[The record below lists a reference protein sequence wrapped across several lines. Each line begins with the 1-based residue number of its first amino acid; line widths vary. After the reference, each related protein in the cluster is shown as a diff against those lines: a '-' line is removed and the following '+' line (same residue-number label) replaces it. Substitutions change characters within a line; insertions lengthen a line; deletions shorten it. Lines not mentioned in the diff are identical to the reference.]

1 VAAVAG
7 AVPACC
13 GDNDMAGID
22 PYLQRMA
29 DKGAS
34 DLYFTTG
41 APPAMRIE
49 GETWPVGKQPLEKGV
64 TAKLAYGLMS
74 DEQRA
79 DFERDLELNLGFTRE
94 GIGRFRVNAY
104 YQRGEVSLVIRY
116 IKSDIPE
123 IAVLNLPPILE
134 DLMLEK
140 KGLMLVVGSTGS
152 GKSTTLASMLDHRN
166 RTKTG
171 HILTIEDPIE
181 YVFTHRKAIVGQR
194 EVGLD
199 THSYD
204 NALREAMREAPDVI
218 MIGEVRDRKTMEA
231 AISYADTGHL
241 CLSTLHAV
249 NAYQA
254 LDRVINMFPPEAKNQ
269 ILMDLSLNLKAV
281 ISQRLVPAKNGGRV
295 PAVEVMLNTSYISEL
310 IREGRIH
317 ELREAMTKGSRD
329 GMQTFDQSLFDLY
342 KRGEVELPIALD
354 NADSRT
360 DLEWRINFGGG
371 VPSGDSEGTTGAFG

>member
-1 VAAVAG
+1 
-7 AVPACC
+7 
-13 GDNDMAGID
+13 MAGID
-22 PYLQRMA
+22 PYLKRMA
-29 DKGAS
+29 EKGAS

-49 GETWPVGKQPLEKGV
+49 GETWPVGKQPLEKGM
-64 TAKLAYGLMS
+64 AEKLAFSLMS
-74 DEQRA
+74 EAQKE
-79 DFERDLELNLGFTRE
+79 DFKRDLELNLGFTRE
-94 GIGRFRVNAY
+94 GIGRFRVNVY
-104 YQRGEVSLVIRY
+104 YQRSEVALVIRY
-116 IKSDIPE
+116 IKSEIPE
-123 IAVLNLPPILE
+123 IASLNLPSTLE
-134 DLMLEK
+134 DLMLER
-140 KGLMLVVGSTGS
+140 KGLILVVGSTGS

-181 YVFTHRKAIVGQR
+181 YVFTHRRSIVGQR

-218 MIGEVRDRKTMEA
+218 MIGEVRDRRTMEA

-254 LDRVINMFPPEAKNQ
+254 LDRIINMFPPEAKNQ

-281 ISQRLVPAKNGGRV
+281 VSQRLVSSTKGGRV
-295 PAVEVMLNTSYISEL
+295 PAVEVMLNTPYIGEL

-317 ELREAMTKGSRD
+317 ELREAMTKGSRE
-329 GMQTFDQSLFDLY
+329 GMQTFDQSLYQLL
-342 KRGEVELPIALD
+342 KRNQVELQTALD

-371 VPSGDSEGTTGAFG
+371 MQTMADGGGEGDSAPDELELPR